1 MQLSL
6 LAGILASGEAPAR
19 SPDQGFWANMGS
31 GDWAGRSGMFT
42 LDHAEG
48 RDLVI
53 GQGFGYSPG
62 CWRAFRHQ
70 PESGDYRQVHGE
82 PPSVGL
88 GYNPMRTVTVGDVD
102 PRPGKEIVVGIWEV
116 AGDSKGTVEIHDGM
130 TKKLIR
136 SFRVSDGSQNYGL
149 ESLLTHDLDGDGRD
163 EILLNAGRHV
173 PNGIMVM
180 RGDGTFWWS
189 CPSPGNGIVIGQL
202 DEDPAM
208 ELAGT
213 DGKVIDLGLRA
224 EQWSGLESGT
234 GVLVHDVDGDGVG
247 ELIHFDKWDG
257 VFAVDI
263 RTGRK
268 LWHFLRP
275 DGISA
280 VLIDD
285 IDADGI
291 DELVVG
297 DAQWGGLH
305 VLRMGEGTPQ
315 ELYQIDEP
323 GYDPNRSWTSS
334 GTAGL
339 LLADPDSDGRKELVW
354 CYGGRGGVGQ
364 GPSQIFIYDPIARA
378 FEWISPWRAAPN
390 GAPQIGDVTG
400 DGEPDLVTTDSE
412 GGILVYDAARLA
424 LLNPPK
430 LAGERPGFS
439 DGVTTGL
446 VDVDGDGRMEIAV
459 ADNRSLRVL
468 KFHEGAGFEEIW
480 RSADQVFQGQY
491 QNITICDVEADGA
504 LEVVVTRRDL
514 AWIDPPDFV
523 QVFDFQSGRL
533 KWSSA
538 DLLPKI
544 DTFLFTS
551 SVVSSLIKDA
561 DGDGHLEIVVALSY
575 GHLAIID
582 LATHELEA
590 YDGETRYSLV
600 LDVPGGPSFLVLEHY
615 KKDYYTATVGDLH
628 EVTLGPEGYELDT
641 RRSFGEFGLEIKAMA
656 PAPQDRW
663 WVITKW
669 RVGLLAPDGSWD
681 WQSERYEDLRTA
693 FAFLDTAR
701 GPELYVGWIHG
712 ILGFKIGHLFQKPR
726 IRVEATHAPSE
737 SGRQGQVIFSRDDA
751 GVGPSRIRFT
761 LAGTAKPGV
770 DFTLAGALDDDG
782 DGVWEFELN
791 DSSDRGVTFYP
802 VGDVLAEGD
811 ETVVIQ
817 VLEDPSFVL
826 AVPGPVEFVVEDDEP
841 RLSVRT
847 LKGEASE
854 SAKGGLEF
862 LVERSGNLAV
872 QLAANFRVG
881 GTADSKDFT
890 ALDRALQFKAGE
902 HSLKLRFVAKADR
915 VAEAAES
922 VTVELEGGA
931 AAWVN
936 PAAATSTGWILDG
949 QPTVRLAGTRP
960 LQGGVEVLL
969 ATEGGAVNRS
979 VVKLQIES
987 LLSDGGTSNKVV
999 SVKVGTG
1006 PQAGRYL
1013 VKSGKSAA
1021 RVTVTLSNNAAYHQS
1036 GAPQLVFDLPALG
1049 R

>member
-189 CPSPGNGIVIGQL
+189 CPSPGDGIVIGQL

-224 EQWSGLESGT
+224 EQWSGLES
-234 GVLVHDVDGDGVG
+234 
-247 ELIHFDKWDG
+247 
-257 VFAVDI
+257 
-263 RTGRK
+263 
-268 LWHFLRP
+268 
-275 DGISA
+275 
-280 VLIDD
+280 
-285 IDADGI
+285 
-291 DELVVG
+291 
-297 DAQWGGLH
+297 
-305 VLRMGEGTPQ
+305 
-315 ELYQIDEP
+315 
-323 GYDPNRSWTSS
+323 
-334 GTAGL
+334 
-339 LLADPDSDGRKELVW
+339 
-354 CYGGRGGVGQ
+354 
-364 GPSQIFIYDPIARA
+364 
-378 FEWISPWRAAPN
+378 
-390 GAPQIGDVTG
+390 
-400 DGEPDLVTTDSE
+400 
-412 GGILVYDAARLA
+412 YDAARLA

-791 DSSDRGVTFYP
+791 DSSDQGVTFYP

-826 AVPGPVEFVVEDDEP
+826 AVPGPVEFVIEDDEP
-841 RLSVRT
+841 RLSVLT

-872 QLAANFRVG
+872 PLAANFRVG

-890 ALDRALQFKAGE
+890 ASDRALQFKAGE

-1006 PQAGRYL
+1006 PEAGRYL

>member
-1 MQLSL
+1 MQRL
-6 LAGILASGEAPAR
+6 LMVGVLASGEVPAR
-19 SPDQGFWANMGS
+19 SLDQGFWANMGS

-70 PESGDYRQVHGE
+70 PETGDYRQVHGE
-82 PPSVGL
+82 PPSAAH
-88 GYNPMRTVTVGDVD
+88 NPMQTVTFGDVD
-102 PRPGKEIVVGIWEV
+102 PRPGKEIVVGIRDV
-116 AGDSKGTVEIHDGM
+116 AGDSKVMVEIFDGT
-130 TKKLIR
+130 TKTLIR
-136 SFRVSDGSQNYGL
+136 SFRVSDGSQPFGL
-149 ESLLTHDLDGDGRD
+149 ESLLTYDLDADGQD
-163 EILLNAGRHV
+163 EILVNAGRV
-173 PNGIMVM
+173 IVNGIKVL
-180 RGDGTFWWS
+180 RGDGTLWWS
-189 CPSPGNGIVIGQL
+189 CPSPGDRIAIGQL

-224 EQWSGLESGT
+224 EQWSGLETGT

-263 RTGRK
+263 RTGRE

-334 GTAGL
+334 GTSGL

-390 GAPQIGDVTG
+390 GAPRIGDVTG

-412 GGILVYDAARLA
+412 DGILVYDTARLA

-430 LAGERPGFS
+430 LEGERPGFS

-446 VDVDGDGRMEIAV
+446 VDVDDDGRMEIAV
-459 ADNRSLRVL
+459 ADDTSLRIL

-480 RSADQVFQGQY
+480 RSADPVFQRQY
-491 QNITICDVEADGA
+491 ESIMVCDVEADGA
-504 LEVVVTRRDL
+504 LEVVVTRRGL

-544 DTFLFTS
+544 DTSIFTS
-551 SVVSSLIKDA
+551 SVVSSLIKDV

-590 YDGETRYSLV
+590 YDGQTRYSLV
-600 LDVPGGPSFLVLEHY
+600 LDVPGGPSFLILEQY
-615 KKDYYTATVGDLH
+615 KKDYYTATVGNLH
-628 EVTLGPEGYELDT
+628 EVTLGPEGYELHT

-669 RVGLLAPDGSWD
+669 QVGLLAPDGSWD
-681 WQSERYEDLRTA
+681 WQSERYKDIQTA

-726 IRVEATHAPSE
+726 IGVETTHTPAE
-737 SGRQGQVIFSRDDA
+737 SGRQGHVIFSRNDA

-770 DFTLAGALDDDG
+770 DFTLVGALDADG

-791 DSSDRGVTFYP
+791 DSSDQEVTFYP
-802 VGDVLAEGD
+802 VGDDLAEGD
-811 ETVVIQ
+811 ETVVLQ
-817 VLEDPSFVL
+817 VLDDPSFDF
-826 AVPGPVEFVVEDDEP
+826 AGPGPVEFVIEDDEP
-841 RLSVRT
+841 RLSIWSV
-847 LKGEASE
+847 KGEASE
-854 SAKGGLEF
+854 SAKGVLEF
-862 LVERSGNLAV
+862 LVERTGNLAV
-872 QLAANFRVG
+872 PLAANFLIG

-890 ALDRALQFKAGE
+890 ASDRNLLFKAGE
-902 HSLKLRFVAKADR
+902 SSLVLRFITKADK
-915 VAEAAES
+915 VAEASES

-936 PAAATSTGWILDG
+936 PAAAVSTGWILDA
-949 QPTVRLAGTRP
+949 QPTVRLAGTKLLP
-960 LQGGVEVLL
+960 GGVEVLI
-969 ATEGGAVNRS
+969 ATEGGTAARTA
-979 VVKLQIES
+979 VKLRVES
-987 LLSDGGTSNKVV
+987 VTLEGKASQKLVTL
-999 SVKVGTG
+999 KVGRG
-1006 PQAGRYL
+1006 PDAGRYL
-1013 VKSGKSAA
+1013 VKSSKSDA
-1021 RVTVTLSNNAAYHQS
+1021 RVTVTLLSDTAYHRS
-1036 GAPQLVFDLPALG
+1036 GEAQFGFDLPAVS